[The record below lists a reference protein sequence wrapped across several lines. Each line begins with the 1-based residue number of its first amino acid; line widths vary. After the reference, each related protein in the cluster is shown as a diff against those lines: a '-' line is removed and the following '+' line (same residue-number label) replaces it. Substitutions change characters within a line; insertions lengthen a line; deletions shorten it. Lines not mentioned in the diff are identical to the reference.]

1 MERRTIIMYNKIN
14 EKLIH
19 VANGRQ
25 KADLVLKNANIINV
39 FTESIEVGDVA
50 VVDGMIAGIGTYE
63 GVVEKDMTG
72 KYLCPG
78 FIDGHIHLESSMVA
92 PTEFEKAVLPHGT
105 TAVVTDPHEIANVAG
120 CEGIEFMLKYTQ
132 DMTLDVLFMVPSCVP
147 ATGLDEAGACLEA
160 ADIAPFYDN
169 DRVIGLA
176 EMMNSF
182 GVNQADPAILDKI
195 NATLEHQRIIDGHA
209 PLLSGQE
216 LNGYVAAGIRSDH
229 ECSNAQEAKE
239 KFARG
244 QWIMVREGT
253 AAHNLEA
260 LLPLFEA
267 PYARRIM
274 LVTDDKHP
282 CDLLRDGHIDAIVR
296 KAVQRGVDPIT
307 AIKAGTYNAASYFG
321 LVNNGAIAPGYCAD
335 IAVLDNLT
343 DLNVLEVYKDGV
355 LVAEE
360 GKSLVESTVPEMGQQ
375 IQERVYHSFH
385 VDPVDASKLALEK
398 KGEHIRVID
407 LNARELLTT
416 ERTAGWSCQEGCADG
431 VDPEEDIVKIVALER
446 HKNTGH
452 IGKGF
457 LGKYGLKKGAV
468 ATSVGHDSHNLVVA
482 GTNDEDIACA
492 ANRVIENEGGL
503 AIALNGEIVA
513 DLPLQIA
520 GLMSTLPLEEV
531 DQRLEEMKA
540 ILREWGIPEEI
551 DPFMTLSFVSLPV
564 IPFLRLN
571 TYGVIDVNQQKI
583 VDASF

>member
-1 MERRTIIMYNKIN
+1 MYKKIN

-39 FTESIEVGDVA
+39 FTENIEVGDVA

-195 NATLEHQRIIDGHA
+195 NATLEHQKIIDGHA

-296 KAVQRGVDPIT
+296 KAVQRGVDPII

-343 DLNVLEVYKDGV
+343 DLNVLEVYKEGV
-355 LVAEE
+355 LVAEG

-482 GTNDEDIACA
+482 GTNDEDIACV

>member
-1 MERRTIIMYNKIN
+1 MYNKIN

-132 DMTLDVLFMVPSCVP
+132 DMILDVLFVVPSCVP

-296 KAVQRGVDPIT
+296 KAVQRGVDPII

-355 LVAEE
+355 LVAEG

>member
-1 MERRTIIMYNKIN
+1 MYNKIN

-25 KADLVLKNANIINV
+25 KADMVLKNANIINV

-132 DMTLDVLFMVPSCVP
+132 DMTLDVLFVVPSCVP

-296 KAVQRGVDPIT
+296 KAVQRGVDPII

-355 LVAEE
+355 LVAEG

>member
-1 MERRTIIMYNKIN
+1 MYKKIN

-39 FTESIEVGDVA
+39 FTENIEVGDVA

-132 DMTLDVLFMVPSCVP
+132 DMTMDVFFVVPSCVP
-147 ATGLDEAGACLEA
+147 STGLDEAGACLEA
-160 ADIAPFYDN
+160 ADIAPFYEN

-195 NATLEHQRIIDGHA
+195 NVTLEHQRIIDGHA

-229 ECSNAQEAKE
+229 ECSNAEEAKE

-267 PYARRIM
+267 PYAQRIM

-282 CDLLRDGHIDAIVR
+282 CDLLRDGHIDAIIR
-296 KAVQRGVDPIT
+296 KAVQRGADPII

-355 LVAEE
+355 LAAEA
-360 GKSLVESTVPEMGQQ
+360 GKSLKGSSVPEMGQT
-375 IQERVYHSFH
+375 IRERVYHSFH
-385 VDPVDASKLALEK
+385 VDPVKASRLAMEK

-407 LNARELLTT
+407 LNAHELLTT
-416 ERTAGWSCQEGCADG
+416 ERIAGWTCQEGCADG
-431 VDPEEDIVKIVALER
+431 VNPDEDIVKIVALER

-468 ATSVGHDSHNLVVA
+468 ATSVGHDSHNLVIA

-531 DQRLEEMKA
+531 DRRLEEMKA
-540 ILREWGIPEEI
+540 ILREWGISEEI

>member
-1 MERRTIIMYNKIN
+1 MYKKIN

-39 FTESIEVGDVA
+39 FTENIEVGDVA
-50 VVDGMIAGIGTYE
+50 VADGMIAGIGTYE

-105 TAVVTDPHEIANVAG
+105 TAVITDPHEIANVAG

-132 DMTLDVLFMVPSCVP
+132 DMTMDVFFVVPSCVP
-147 ATGLDEAGACLEA
+147 STGLDEAGACLEA
-160 ADIAPFYDN
+160 ADIAPFYEN

-195 NATLEHQRIIDGHA
+195 NVTLEHQRIIDGHA

-229 ECSNAQEAKE
+229 ECSNAEEAKE

-267 PYARRIM
+267 PYAQRIM

-282 CDLLRDGHIDAIVR
+282 CDLLRDGHIDAIIR
-296 KAVQRGVDPIT
+296 KAVQRGADPII

-355 LVAEE
+355 LAAEA
-360 GKSLVESTVPEMGQQ
+360 GKSLKGSSVPEMGQT
-375 IQERVYHSFH
+375 IRERVYHSFH
-385 VDPVDASKLALEK
+385 VDPVKASRLAMEK

-407 LNARELLTT
+407 LNAHELLTT
-416 ERTAGWSCQEGCADG
+416 ERIAGWTCQEGCADG
-431 VDPEEDIVKIVALER
+431 VNPDEDIVKIVALER

-468 ATSVGHDSHNLVVA
+468 ATSVGHDSHNLVIA

-492 ANRVIENEGGL
+492 ANCVIENEGGL

-531 DQRLEEMKA
+531 DRRLEEMKA
-540 ILREWGIPEEI
+540 ILREWGISEEI

>member
-1 MERRTIIMYNKIN
+1 MYNKIN

-355 LVAEE
+355 LVAEG

-492 ANRVIENEGGL
+492 ANRVIKNEGGL
-503 AIALNGEIVA
+503 AIALDGEIVA

>member
-1 MERRTIIMYNKIN
+1 MGNRVNK
-14 EKLIH
+14 KLID
-19 VANGRQ
+19 VATGRQ
-25 KADLVLKNANIINV
+25 KADLVLKNACIVNV
-39 FTESIEVGDVA
+39 FTEKIETADVA
-50 VVDGMIAGIGTYE
+50 IADGRIAGIGKYE
-63 GVVEKDMTG
+63 GLVEKDMTG
-72 KYLCPG
+72 KYVCPG

-120 CEGIEFMLKYTQ
+120 CAGIDFMLKYTEN
-132 DMTLDVLFMVPSCVP
+132 MTLEVFFVVPSCVP

-160 ADIAPFYDN
+160 SDIEPFYEN
-169 DRVIGLA
+169 PRVIGLA

-182 GVNQADPAILDKI
+182 GVDQADPAILDKI
-195 NATLEHQRIIDGHA
+195 NVTRKHGRIIDGHA
-209 PLLSGQE
+209 PLLSGMD

-229 ECSNAQEAKE
+229 ECSDVNEAKE

-253 AAHNLEA
+253 AAHNLDA

-267 PYARRIM
+267 PYVQRIM

-296 KAVQRGVDPIT
+296 KAVQKGADPVK
-307 AIKAGTYNAASYFG
+307 AIKAGTYNAAVYFG
-321 LVNNGAIAPGYCAD
+321 LTDQGAVAPGYCAD
-335 IAVLDNLT
+335 LAVLDDLT
-343 DLNVLEVYKDGV
+343 SLNVLEVYKNGE
-355 LVAEE
+355 LAARN
-360 GKSLVESTVPEMGQQ
+360 GRSLVNSPVPKMDQN
-375 IQERVYHSFH
+375 IQDKVYHSFH
-385 VDPVDASKLALEK
+385 VAPVEVSRLALEQ
-398 KGEHIRVID
+398 KGEKIRVID
-407 LNARELLTT
+407 LNAHELLTS
-416 ERTAGWSCQEGCADG
+416 ERIAEWTCREGCAPG
-431 VDPEEDIVKIVALER
+431 VDPEEDIVKIVAQER

-457 LGKYGLKKGAV
+457 LGRYGLKKGAV

-492 ANRVIENEGGL
+492 ANCVIQNEGGL
-503 AIALNGEIVA
+503 AIALDGKVVA

-531 DQRLEEMKA
+531 DAKLEDMKR
-540 ILREWGIPEEI
+540 ILREWGISEEI

-564 IPFLRLN
+564 IPALRLN
-571 TYGVIDVNQQKI
+571 TYGVIDVNQQQ
-583 VDASF
+583 VVETSF

>member
-1 MERRTIIMYNKIN
+1 MGNRVNK
-14 EKLIH
+14 KLID
-19 VANGRQ
+19 VATGRQ
-25 KADLVLKNANIINV
+25 KADLVLKNACIVNV
-39 FTESIEVGDVA
+39 FTEKIETADVA
-50 VVDGMIAGIGTYE
+50 IADGRIAGIGKYE
-63 GVVEKDMTG
+63 GLVEKDMTG
-72 KYLCPG
+72 KYVCPG

-120 CEGIEFMLKYTQ
+120 CAGIDFMLKYTEN
-132 DMTLDVLFMVPSCVP
+132 MTLEVFFVVPSCVP

-160 ADIAPFYDN
+160 SDIEPFYEN
-169 DRVIGLA
+169 PRVIGLA

-182 GVNQADPAILDKI
+182 GVDQADPAILDKI
-195 NATLEHQRIIDGHA
+195 NVTRKHGRIIDGHA
-209 PLLSGQE
+209 PLLSGMD

-229 ECSNAQEAKE
+229 ECSDVDEAKE

-253 AAHNLEA
+253 AAHNLDA

-267 PYARRIM
+267 PYVQRIM

-296 KAVQRGVDPIT
+296 KAVQKGADPVK
-307 AIKAGTYNAASYFG
+307 AIKAGTYNAAVYFG
-321 LVNNGAIAPGYCAD
+321 LTDQGAVAPGYCAD
-335 IAVLDNLT
+335 LAVLDDLT
-343 DLNVLEVYKDGV
+343 SLNVLEVYKNGE
-355 LVAEE
+355 LAARN
-360 GKSLVESTVPEMGQQ
+360 GKSLVNSPVPKMDQN
-375 IQERVYHSFH
+375 IQDKVYHSFH
-385 VDPVDASKLALEK
+385 VAPVEVSRLALEQ
-398 KGEHIRVID
+398 KGEKIRVID
-407 LNARELLTT
+407 LNAHELLTS
-416 ERTAGWSCQEGCADG
+416 ERIAEWTCREGCAPG

-457 LGKYGLKKGAV
+457 LGRYGLKKGAV

-492 ANRVIENEGGL
+492 ANCVIQNEGGL
-503 AIALNGEIVA
+503 AIALDGKVVA

-531 DQRLEEMKA
+531 DAKLEDMKR
-540 ILREWGIPEEI
+540 ILREWGISEEI

-564 IPFLRLN
+564 IPALRLN
-571 TYGVIDVNQQKI
+571 TYGVIDVNQQQ
-583 VDASF
+583 VVETSF

>member
-1 MERRTIIMYNKIN
+1 MYNKIN

-132 DMTLDVLFMVPSCVP
+132 DMTLDVLFVVPSCVP

-355 LVAEE
+355 LVAEG

-385 VDPVDASKLALEK
+385 VDPVDASQLALEK

-492 ANRVIENEGGL
+492 ANRVIKNEGGL

-513 DLPLQIA
+513 DLPLQLA

-531 DQRLEEMKA
+531 DQRLEKMKA

>member
-1 MERRTIIMYNKIN
+1 MQNKIN

-25 KADLVLKNANIINV
+25 KADLVLKNANIVNV

-50 VVDGMIAGIGTYE
+50 VADGMIAGIGTYE

-105 TAVVTDPHEIANVAG
+105 TAVITDPHEIANVAG

-132 DMTLDVLFMVPSCVP
+132 DMTMDVFFVVPSCVP
-147 ATGLDEAGACLEA
+147 STGLDEAGACLEA
-160 ADIAPFYDN
+160 ADIAPFYEN

-195 NATLEHQRIIDGHA
+195 NVTLEHQRIIDGHA

-229 ECSNAQEAKE
+229 ECSNAEEAKE

-267 PYARRIM
+267 PYAQRIM

-282 CDLLRDGHIDAIVR
+282 CDLLRDGHIDAIIR
-296 KAVQRGVDPIT
+296 KAVQRGADPII

-355 LVAEE
+355 LAAEA
-360 GKSLVESTVPEMGQQ
+360 GKSLKESSVPEIGQT
-375 IQERVYHSFH
+375 IRERVYHSFH
-385 VDPVDASKLALEK
+385 VDPVKASRLAMEK

-407 LNARELLTT
+407 LNAHELLTT
-416 ERTAGWSCQEGCADG
+416 ERIAGWTCQEGCADG
-431 VDPEEDIVKIVALER
+431 VNPDEDIVKIVALER

-468 ATSVGHDSHNLVVA
+468 ATSVGHDSHNLVIA

-531 DQRLEEMKA
+531 DRRLEEMKA
-540 ILREWGIPEEI
+540 ILREWGISEEI

>member
-1 MERRTIIMYNKIN
+1 MYNKIN

>member
-1 MERRTIIMYNKIN
+1 MYKKIN

>member
-1 MERRTIIMYNKIN
+1 MYNKIN

-25 KADLVLKNANIINV
+25 KADMVLKNANIINV

-132 DMTLDVLFMVPSCVP
+132 DMTLDVLFVVPSCVP

-321 LVNNGAIAPGYCAD
+321 LVDNGAIAPGYCAD

-355 LVAEE
+355 LVAEG

-431 VDPEEDIVKIVALER
+431 VDPNEDIVKIVALER

>member
-1 MERRTIIMYNKIN
+1 MYKKIN

-296 KAVQRGVDPIT
+296 KAVQRGVDPVT

-355 LVAEE
+355 LVAEG

-416 ERTAGWSCQEGCADG
+416 ERTARWSCQEGCADG
-431 VDPEEDIVKIVALER
+431 VDPEKDIVKIVALER

-482 GTNDEDIACA
+482 GINDEDIVCA

>member
-1 MERRTIIMYNKIN
+1 MYNKIN

-132 DMTLDVLFMVPSCVP
+132 DMTLDVLFVVPSCVP